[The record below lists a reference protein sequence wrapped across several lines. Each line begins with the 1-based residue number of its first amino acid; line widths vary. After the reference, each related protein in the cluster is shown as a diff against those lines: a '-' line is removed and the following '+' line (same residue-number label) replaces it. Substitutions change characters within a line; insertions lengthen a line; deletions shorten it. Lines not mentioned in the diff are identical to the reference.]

1 MILRYINEIH
11 IWSLNLVMLLIIFSA
26 IGYIL
31 NERTDKYILTKRLQ
45 RYVMYLIFIALISDI
60 IKIYYN
66 PFWISFPTMN
76 YKILSLVTTI
86 IVSQRYLKIL
96 DIKQNYRSVL
106 IIFLFLISYSLMIF
120 IDSKS
125 HV

>member
-66 PFWISFPTMN
+66 PFWILFPTMN

-96 DIKQNYRSVL
+96 DIQQNYRSLL
-106 IIFLFLISYSLMIF
+106 IIVLFLISYSLMIF

>member
-31 NERTDKYILTKRLQ
+31 NEGADKYILTKRLQ
-45 RYVMYLIFIALISDI
+45 RYVMYFIFIALICDI

-66 PFWISFPTMN
+66 PFWILFPTMH

-86 IVSQRYLKIL
+86 IVSQSYLKIL

-106 IIFLFLISYSLMIF
+106 IIFLFRISYSLMIF

>member
-1 MILRYINEIH
+1 MISRYINEIH
-11 IWSLNLVMLLIIFSA
+11 VWSLNLVMLLIIFSA

-31 NERTDKYILTKRLQ
+31 NERKDQYILTKRLQ
-45 RYVMYLIFIALISDI
+45 RYVMCLISIALISDI

-66 PFWISFPTMN
+66 PFWILFPTMN
-76 YKILSLVTTI
+76 YKILSLVTII
-86 IVSQRYLKIL
+86 IVSQPSLKIL
-96 DIKQNYRSVL
+96 NIKQNYRSAL
-106 IIFLFLISYSLMIF
+106 IIFLFLISYSLMVF